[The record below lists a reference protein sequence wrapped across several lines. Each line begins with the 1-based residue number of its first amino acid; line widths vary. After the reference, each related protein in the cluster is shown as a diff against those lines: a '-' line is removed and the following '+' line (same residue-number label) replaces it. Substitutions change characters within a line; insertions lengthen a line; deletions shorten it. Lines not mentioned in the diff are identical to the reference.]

1 MLSIQFELNSLP
13 LSQVCDTARQL
24 LRQGHESFARVAVK
38 QKLTTAIYF
47 IDMQKHP
54 DGMITEQVWTTSA
67 ISEQQAKHF
76 DVQGVDTAAKQV

>member
-1 MLSIQFELNSLP
+1 MISIQFELNSLP

-38 QKLTTAIYF
+38 QNCTNVIYF

-54 DGMITEQVWTTSA
+54 SGMITEQVWTTSA
-67 ISEQQAKHF
+67 ISEQEAKHN
-76 DVQGVDTAAKQV
+76 DMQGVDTTPIQG